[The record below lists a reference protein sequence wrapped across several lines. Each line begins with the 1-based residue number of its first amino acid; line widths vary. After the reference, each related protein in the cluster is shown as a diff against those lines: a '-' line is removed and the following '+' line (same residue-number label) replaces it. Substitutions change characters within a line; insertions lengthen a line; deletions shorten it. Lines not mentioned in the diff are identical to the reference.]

1 MADTVAP
8 GTYQHYKGPQY
19 LVLGLAHDAN
29 DDARTA
35 VVYLPLYPVD
45 GPPFAVRTVQDFTAW
60 VDPASGRQVAA
71 GEGVPRF
78 RLIAPGSGNDR
89 ERAAATPLDQ

>member
-1 MADTVAP
+1 VVTP

-29 DDARTA
+29 DANRTT

-45 GPPFAVRTVQDFTAW
+45 GPPFAVRTLADFEAW
-60 VDPASGRQVAA
+60 VDPASGATMPDGQ
-71 GEGVPRF
+71 GVPRF
-78 RLIAPGSGNDR
+78 RLIVPPVGKDG
-89 ERAAATPLDQ
+89 